1 MYESE
6 EKPLLQAKE
15 TQRDAAINLGM
26 PRWLALSFAIF
37 VTSLHTSSV
46 VLSMYVMNQYSYQT
60 YMKEKYPT
68 SSHKSTGSQSAC
80 ELNTSTIAYK
90 EQVVVQKLTSELNI
104 YCSLATYNVIGV
116 IFTLNLATYS
126 DIYGR
131 KLFFIAPFIGTLL
144 KTLLCTIT
152 IYFNLKL
159 EWIIL
164 FFCIEGC
171 TGTWVSTLSMAY
183 SFMADLTE
191 PGKPRTFVIGCFE
204 TSLGIAAFIVS
215 LLSGYLIK
223 WTDGFFYPSLISTAM
238 VLLGLLIVI
247 FILPE
252 TLHDSKKRSDVSFI
266 QNMVRVTDVYKKGFS
281 PDGKQWMF
289 IILIVI
295 FMMSNL
301 ANIAR
306 PQIETL
312 YQLNSPF
319 CWSAVRI
326 GWYGS
331 MRLGLLNI
339 GNLAMIYLFHLCTTD
354 EYIVLASLLTT
365 VVSLTIEGLATTDF
379 MLYLALGTG
388 VGSSLGMAMSRAIMS
403 RITPD
408 NKQGSVFAGVAVPEI
423 VFSLVSSLGA
433 NAIYDATV
441 SIYRGLTFFIMAGY
455 GFIGIILCLILIWG
469 QKGYKMSKDTTRI
482 TTHVAEN
489 DKHVVNG
496 YQIQDQSYENS
507 HHF

>member
-1 MYESE
+1 MNESE
-6 EKPLLQAKE
+6 EKPLLQTKE
-15 TQRDAAINLGM
+15 RQKNAAINLGM
-26 PRWLALSFAIF
+26 PRWLALSLSIL
-37 VTSLHTSSV
+37 VTALHMSSV
-46 VLSMYVMNQYSYQT
+46 VLTMYVMNQYSYQA

-68 SSHKSTGSQSAC
+68 SSHKSTGGQSAC
-80 ELNTSTIAYK
+80 ELNTSTTEYK
-90 EQVVVQKLTSELNI
+90 EQVVIQKLTSELNI

-126 DIYGR
+126 DVYGR

-183 SFMADLTE
+183 SFMADLTQ

-204 TSLGIAAFIVS
+204 TCLGLAAFITTM
-215 LLSGYLIK
+215 LSGYLIK
-223 WTDGFFYPSLISTAM
+223 WTDGFFYPALISTAM
-238 VLLGLLIVI
+238 VLTGLVVVI

-252 TLHDSKKRSDVSFI
+252 TLHDSKKRSEVSFI
-266 QNMVRVTDVYKKGFS
+266 QNMGRVTDVYRKGFS

-289 IILIVI
+289 IILLFI

-319 CWSAVRI
+319 CWSSVKI

-331 MRLGLLNI
+331 MRLGLSNV

-354 EYIVLASLLTT
+354 EYIVLASMLTSL
-365 VVSLTIEGLATTDF
+365 VSLTIEGLATNDF
-379 MLYLALGTG
+379 MLYLDGRPDQIRIRLITMSQTENKTEGQK
-388 VGSSLGMAMSRAIMS
+388 SNQIRIRLIPMSRLKTDGRPDQIRIRLITMS
-403 RITPD
+403 RLKIDGRPDQIRIRLITMSRLKTDGRPD
-408 NKQGSVFAGVAVPEI
+408 QIRIRIRLIKKQMSRSNTNKTKQTE
-423 VFSLVSSLGA
+423 
-433 NAIYDATV
+433 
-441 SIYRGLTFFIMAGY
+441 
-455 GFIGIILCLILIWG
+455 G
-469 QKGYKMSKDTTRI
+469 QIK
-482 TTHVAEN
+482 
-489 DKHVVNG
+489 
-496 YQIQDQSYENS
+496 YE
-507 HHF
+507 